1 MALYKDQVDD
11 PLSRLWLH
19 YFKSMNCF
27 KISLHMSARTK
38 EANIPS
44 SCAKRL
50 SGVSYSKIIP
60 RFITIT
66 RSAVRIVWTRC
77 CEWKEYM
84 LFVAYFKTQTEATYM
99 HISSIIQGHL
109 FTLGY
114 QEVQEAQPLKLFLN
128 VSFIYILKILGIKA
142 ESCMGCIKSSVVSIV
157 VSSFAWRYK

>member
-77 CEWKEYM
+77 CEWKKTCYLLHILRHKLKQRICIFHQ
-84 LFVAYFKTQTEATYM
+84 LFRDIYLPWGTRRCKKHSPSNYFLMY
-99 HISSIIQGHL
+99 HL
-109 FTLGY
+109 STFKKSWR
-114 QEVQEAQPLKLFLN
+114 LKLSLVWAVLN
-128 VSFIYILKILGIKA
+128 LV
-142 ESCMGCIKSSVVSIV
+142 
-157 VSSFAWRYK
+157 